1 MVNPFF
7 KQLTKGSKVKV
18 DPTELLKKKFGKLV
32 KEDELPLEAPVTPVT
47 KKEVVK
53 EPPTIKPETETA
65 FEMDTVKAA
74 GVTEEDILNIRE
86 TFIETHEKELYDEAV
101 TLCHLHH
108 LRLHSIYG
116 KRPKLITAM
125 KQKRWVE
132 KQRVKHG
139 MV

>member
-1 MVNPFF
+1 MNFKRDLVKYVRDKAKSRYQKSNNCYICGDTENLDFHHFF
-7 KQLTKGSKVKV
+7 GL
-18 DPTELLKKKFGKLV
+18 TELLERWLKKHNI
-32 KEDELPLEAPVTPVT
+32 
-47 KKEVVK
+47 VV
-53 EPPTIKPETETA
+53 ETE
-65 FEMDTVKAA
+65 EY
-74 GVTEEDILNIRE
+74 ILNIRE

>member
-1 MVNPFF
+1 MNFKRDLVKYVRDKAKSRYQKSNNCYICGDTENLDFHHFF
-7 KQLTKGSKVKV
+7 GL
-18 DPTELLKKKFGKLV
+18 TELLERWLKKHNI
-32 KEDELPLEAPVTPVT
+32 
-47 KKEVVK
+47 VV
-53 EPPTIKPETETA
+53 E
-65 FEMDTVKAA
+65 
-74 GVTEEDILNIRE
+74 TEEDILNIRE

-116 KRPKLITAM
+116 KRPALITAM

-132 KQRVKHG
+132 KQRVRHG

>member
-1 MVNPFF
+1 MNFKRDLVKYVRDKAKSRYQKSNNCYICGDTENLDFHHFF
-7 KQLTKGSKVKV
+7 GL
-18 DPTELLKKKFGKLV
+18 TELLERWLKKHNI
-32 KEDELPLEAPVTPVT
+32 
-47 KKEVVK
+47 VV
-53 EPPTIKPETETA
+53 E
-65 FEMDTVKAA
+65 
-74 GVTEEDILNIRE
+74 TEEDILNIRE

-132 KQRVKHG
+132 KKRVKHG